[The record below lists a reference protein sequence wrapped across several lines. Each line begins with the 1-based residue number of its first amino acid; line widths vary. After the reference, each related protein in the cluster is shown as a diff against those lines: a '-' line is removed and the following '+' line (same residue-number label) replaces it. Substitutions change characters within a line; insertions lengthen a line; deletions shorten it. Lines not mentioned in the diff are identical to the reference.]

1 MWCGVDSSNVM
12 EWRLRYIWGGGGKEK
27 NMGWIMW
34 RWGPVSENKL
44 PGGGEGQGEGAT
56 LYL

>member
-1 MWCGVDSSNVM
+1 VEVEVYMG
-12 EWRLRYIWGGGGKEK
+12 RWGEEK